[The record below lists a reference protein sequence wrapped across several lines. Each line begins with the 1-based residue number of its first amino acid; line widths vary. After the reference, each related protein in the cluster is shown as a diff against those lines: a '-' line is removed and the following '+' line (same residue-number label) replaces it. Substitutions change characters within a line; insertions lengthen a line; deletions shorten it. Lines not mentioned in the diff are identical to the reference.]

1 MNNTGNIILSILIPS
16 IPKRKYK
23 LDALLIELTEQIE
36 ALKQHEMLG
45 IVEVIFDDSKSF
57 LEGGLSIGKKRQS
70 LVKLANGK
78 YLCFLDDD
86 ESIAPNYVESLLRLC
101 NFDLDIC
108 TFRAISKL
116 EASWGLVDMRLAYK
130 FNDQFSPEFT
140 IRRMPFHICP
150 VRSKFAKLYEF
161 EDISNAEDS
170 KWIEQVLQ
178 HCTTEAHTDKILF
191 QYNHNSQ
198 NSEADKIEN
207 YVHTK

>member
-1 MNNTGNIILSILIPS
+1 MNNAGNIILSILIPS
-16 IPKRKYK
+16 IPKRKDR
-23 LDALLIELTEQIE
+23 LNVLRDCLECRIESIV
-36 ALKQHEMLG
+36 KQHEMLG
-45 IVEVIFDDSKSF
+45 TVEVIIDDSKSF
-57 LEGGLSIGKKRQS
+57 LDGGLSIGKKRES
-70 LVKLANGK
+70 LVNRAKGK

-116 EASWGLVDMRLAYK
+116 ETAWGLVDMRLSYK

-150 VRSKFAKLYEF
+150 VRSAFAKLYQF
-161 EDISNAEDS
+161 EDINNAEDS
-170 KWIEQVLQ
+170 RWMEKVLA

-191 QYNHNSQ
+191 QYNHGSH
-198 NSEADKIEN
+198 SEADKITN
-207 YVHTK
+207 HV